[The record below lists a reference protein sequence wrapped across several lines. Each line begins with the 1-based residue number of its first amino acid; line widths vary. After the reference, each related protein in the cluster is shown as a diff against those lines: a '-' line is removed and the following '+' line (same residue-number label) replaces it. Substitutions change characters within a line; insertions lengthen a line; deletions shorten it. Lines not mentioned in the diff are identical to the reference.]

1 MTSKELLELLFE
13 SSSLRIDLL
22 NKVEDAIKDILK
34 NIKISDEL
42 CSRLKDETYE
52 FVKGWKE

>member
-22 NKVEDAIKDILK
+22 NKVEDALKDILN
-34 NIKISDEL
+34 NIKLSDEL
-42 CSRLKDETYE
+42 CARLKDETYK
-52 FVKGWKE
+52 FLKGLK

>member
-22 NKVEDAIKDILK
+22 NKIEDALKDILN
-34 NIKISDEL
+34 NIKLSDEL
-42 CSRLKDETYE
+42 CARLKDETYE
-52 FVKGWKE
+52 FLKGLK

>member
-22 NKVEDAIKDILK
+22 NKVEDALKDILN
-34 NIKISDEL
+34 NIKLSDEL
-42 CSRLKDETYE
+42 CARLKSETYE
-52 FVKGWKE
+52 FLKGLK

>member
-34 NIKISDEL
+34 NIKLSDEL
-42 CSRLKDETYE
+42 CARLKDETYE
-52 FVKGWKE
+52 FLKGLK